1 MRSAFSQGAN
11 QNVLIPQRLSRHKH
25 RARTLAMASIRI
37 YNGDGAGSRSVLSA
51 VDTFHKAV
59 RDDTEVLLMS
69 LLQATLTRYR
79 AFKQDIKSSLHH

>member
-1 MRSAFSQGAN
+1 M
-11 QNVLIPQRLSRHKH
+11 LTPQRLSRHKH

-59 RDDTEVLLMS
+59 RDDIEVLLMS
-69 LLQATLTRYR
+69 LLEATLTKYE
-79 AFKQDIKSSLHH
+79 AFNSVLPTS